1 MCFRLL
7 FCAFLSA
14 LSLAARSFPIFIVA
28 QFFQEFARTALNWPD
43 LFDSIASLIE
53 RRLRT
58 SFDEPK
64 LAAL

>member
-1 MCFRLL
+1 LPLFGARL
-7 FCAFLSA
+7 
-14 LSLAARSFPIFIVA
+14 FPLFIVA

-43 LFDSIASLIE
+43 LFDSTASLIE